1 MNEAGLNGSGAP
13 PFLDVSVPGGRGQG
27 ITGSDPLTASGGGT
41 AGLSLERN

>member
-13 PFLDVSVPGGRGQG
+13 PFIDVSVPGGRGQG
-27 ITGSDPLTASGGGT
+27 ITGTDPTASGGGT